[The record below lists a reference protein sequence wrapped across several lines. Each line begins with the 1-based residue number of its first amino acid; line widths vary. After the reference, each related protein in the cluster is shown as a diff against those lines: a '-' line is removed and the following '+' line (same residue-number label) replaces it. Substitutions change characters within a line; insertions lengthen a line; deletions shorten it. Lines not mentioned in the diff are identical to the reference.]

1 MNSSQFNFDQFS
13 SKMLNFLLGAFEKM
27 WDAIRNSGKWSDMA
41 DVKLPEII
49 SWEIKLE
56 KILSIIYFEW
66 ELILD
71 GWII

>member
-49 SWEIKLE
+49 SSEIKLE

>member
-27 WDAIRNSGKWSDMA
+27 WDATRNSGKWSDMA
-41 DVKLPEII
+41 DVKLLEII